1 MTTLFIV
8 NKEGD
13 NYAQLCS
20 KLVWICAC
28 LGFSVY
34 AGICEEEKERDDK
47 IVLGRG
53 IGSIHGKRCVREEYG
68 IHQWKKR
75 GGTW

>member
-1 MTTLFIV
+1 MHSYAANLF
-8 NKEGD
+8 GF
-13 NYAQLCS
+13 AH
-20 KLVWICAC
+20 VWV
-28 LGFSVY
+28 FSVY

-53 IGSIHGKRCVREEYG
+53 IGSIHGKRCVRKEYG